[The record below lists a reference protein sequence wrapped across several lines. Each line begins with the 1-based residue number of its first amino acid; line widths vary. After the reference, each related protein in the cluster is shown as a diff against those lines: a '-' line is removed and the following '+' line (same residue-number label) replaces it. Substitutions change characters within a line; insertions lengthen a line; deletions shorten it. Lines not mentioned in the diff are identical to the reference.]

1 MNRIVINKILTVF
14 AVFVNIFTIVVSFV
28 ISWKA
33 ALIMFAGIITWDIV
47 NVISVYN
54 KYKEYKDK
62 YSNLSMEETTN
73 KLNDILSKYGMQFS
87 IKNDLKDKLDDNVK
101 ISDVD
106 IKDAPGMLI
115 TKDTVVNKPKK
126 TKNKKVN
133 K

>member
-1 MNRIVINKILTVF
+1 MNRTVVNKILTVF
-14 AVFVNIFTIVVSFV
+14 AIFVNIFTIVVSFV

-33 ALIMFAGIITWDIV
+33 ALIMFAGVITWDIV
-47 NVISVYN
+47 NVIVVYN

>member
-1 MNRIVINKILTVF
+1 MNRTVVNKILTVF
-14 AVFVNIFTIVVSFV
+14 AIFVNIFTIVVSFV

-33 ALIMFAGIITWDIV
+33 ALIMFAGVITWDIV
-47 NVISVYN
+47 NVIIAYN

-62 YSNLSMEETTN
+62 YSNLSMEEITN
-73 KLNDILSKYGMQFS
+73 KLNDFLSKYGIQFS

>member
-1 MNRIVINKILTVF
+1 MNRTVVNKILTVF

-33 ALIMFAGIITWDIV
+33 ALIMFAGVITCDIV
-47 NVISVYN
+47 NVILAYN

-73 KLNDILSKYGMQFS
+73 KLNDFLSKYGIQFS
-87 IKNDLKDKLDDNVK
+87 IKNDLKEELDDNVK

-115 TKDTVVNKPKK
+115 TKDTIVNKPKK

>member
-1 MNRIVINKILTVF
+1 MNRTVVNKILTVF
-14 AVFVNIFTIVVSFV
+14 AIFVNIFTIVVSFV

-33 ALIMFAGIITWDIV
+33 ALIIFAGVITWDIV
-47 NVISVYN
+47 NVILAYN

-62 YSNLSMEETTN
+62 YSNLSMEEITN
-73 KLNDILSKYGMQFS
+73 KLNDFLSKYGMQFS
-87 IKNDLKDKLDDNVK
+87 IKNDLKEELDDNVK

>member
-1 MNRIVINKILTVF
+1 MNRIVVNKILTVF
-14 AVFVNIFTIVVSFV
+14 AIFVNIFTIVVSFV

-33 ALIMFAGIITWDIV
+33 ALIMFAGVITWDIV
-47 NVISVYN
+47 NVIIAYN

-62 YSNLSMEETTN
+62 YSNLPIEEITN
-73 KLNDILSKYGMQFS
+73 KLNDFLSKYGMQFS

-101 ISDVD
+101 ISEVD

-115 TKDTVVNKPKK
+115 TKDTIVNKPKK

>member
-1 MNRIVINKILTVF
+1 MNRTVVNKILTVF
-14 AVFVNIFTIVVSFV
+14 AIFVNIFTIVVSFV

-33 ALIMFAGIITWDIV
+33 ALIMFAGVITWDTV
-47 NVISVYN
+47 NVILAYN

-62 YSNLSMEETTN
+62 YSNLSTEEITN
-73 KLNDILSKYGMQFS
+73 KLNGFLSKYGMQFS
-87 IKNDLKDKLDDNVK
+87 IKNDLKEKLDDNVK

-106 IKDAPGMLI
+106 IKDAPGILI

>member
-1 MNRIVINKILTVF
+1 MNRTTVNKILTVF
-14 AVFVNIFTIVVSFV
+14 AIFVNIFTIVVSFV

-47 NVISVYN
+47 NVILAYN

-73 KLNDILSKYGMQFS
+73 KLNDLLSKYGIQFS
-87 IKNDLKDKLDDNVK
+87 IKNDLKEKLDDNVK

-115 TKDTVVNKPKK
+115 TKDTIVNKPKK

>member
-1 MNRIVINKILTVF
+1 MNRTVVNKILTVF

-33 ALIMFAGIITWDIV
+33 ALIMFAGVITWDIV
-47 NVISVYN
+47 NVILAYN

-62 YSNLSMEETTN
+62 YSNLSMEEITN
-73 KLNDILSKYGMQFS
+73 KLNDFLSKYGMQFS
-87 IKNDLKDKLDDNVK
+87 IKNDLKEELDDNIK

-106 IKDAPGMLI
+106 IKDAPGILI

>member
-1 MNRIVINKILTVF
+1 MNRTVINKILTVF

-33 ALIMFAGIITWDIV
+33 ALVMLAGVITWDIINAIV
-47 NVISVYN
+47 AYN
-54 KYKEYKDK
+54 KCKEYKDK
-62 YSNLSMEETTN
+62 YSNLSMEEITK
-73 KLNDILSKYGMQFS
+73 KLNDLLSRYGMQFS
-87 IKNDLKDKLDDNVK
+87 IKNDLKENLDDNVK

-106 IKDAPGMLI
+106 IKDAPGILI

-126 TKNKKVN
+126 TKSKKVN

>member
-1 MNRIVINKILTVF
+1 MNRTVVNKILTVF
-14 AVFVNIFTIVVSFV
+14 AIFVNIFTIVVSFV

-33 ALIMFAGIITWDIV
+33 ALIMFAGVITLDIV
-47 NVISVYN
+47 NVILAYN

-62 YSNLSMEETTN
+62 YSNLSIEETTN
-73 KLNDILSKYGMQFS
+73 KLNDFLSKYGIQFS
-87 IKNDLKDKLDDNVK
+87 IKNDLKEKLDDNVK

-115 TKDTVVNKPKK
+115 TKDTIVNKPKK

>member
-1 MNRIVINKILTVF
+1 MNRTVVNKILTVF

-33 ALIMFAGIITWDIV
+33 ALIMFAGVITWDIV
-47 NVISVYN
+47 NVILTYN

-62 YSNLSMEETTN
+62 CSNLSMEEITN
-73 KLNDILSKYGMQFS
+73 KLNDFLSKYGMQFS
-87 IKNDLKDKLDDNVK
+87 IKNDLKEKLDDNVK

-115 TKDTVVNKPKK
+115 TKDTIVNKPKK
-126 TKNKKVN
+126 TKNKKG
-133 K
+133 

>member
-1 MNRIVINKILTVF
+1 MNRTVINKILTVF
-14 AVFVNIFTIVVSFV
+14 AIFVNIFTIVVSFV

-33 ALIMFAGIITWDIV
+33 ALIIFAGVITWDVV
-47 NVISVYN
+47 NIIIAYN

-62 YSNLSMEETTN
+62 YSNLSMEEITN
-73 KLNDILSKYGMQFS
+73 KLNDFLSKYGIQFS
-87 IKNDLKDKLDDNVK
+87 IKNDLKEELDDNVK
-101 ISDVD
+101 ISDID
-106 IKDAPGMLI
+106 IKDAPGILI

>member
-1 MNRIVINKILTVF
+1 MNRTVVNKILTVF
-14 AVFVNIFTIVVSFV
+14 AIFVNIFTIVVSFV

-47 NVISVYN
+47 NVILVYN

-73 KLNDILSKYGMQFS
+73 KLNDFLSKYGMQFS

-106 IKDAPGMLI
+106 IKDAPGILI

>member
-1 MNRIVINKILTVF
+1 MNRTVVNKILTVF
-14 AVFVNIFTIVVSFV
+14 AIFVNIFTIVVSFV

-33 ALIMFAGIITWDIV
+33 ALIMFAGVITWDIV
-47 NVISVYN
+47 NVILFYN

-62 YSNLSMEETTN
+62 YSNLSMEEITN
-73 KLNDILSKYGMQFS
+73 KLNDFLSKYGMQFS
-87 IKNDLKDKLDDNVK
+87 IKNDLKDELDDNVK

>member
-1 MNRIVINKILTVF
+1 MNRTVVNKILTVF
-14 AVFVNIFTIVVSFV
+14 AIFVNIFTIVVSFV

-33 ALIMFAGIITWDIV
+33 ALIMFAGVIIWDIV
-47 NVISVYN
+47 NVILVYN

-73 KLNDILSKYGMQFS
+73 KLNDFLSKYGMQFS

>member
-1 MNRIVINKILTVF
+1 MNRTVVNKILTVF

-33 ALIMFAGIITWDIV
+33 ALIMFTGVITYDIV
-47 NVISVYN
+47 NIILAYN

-73 KLNDILSKYGMQFS
+73 KLNDLLSKYGIQFS
-87 IKNDLKDKLDDNVK
+87 IKNDLKEKLDDNVK

-106 IKDAPGMLI
+106 IKDAPGTLI
-115 TKDTVVNKPKK
+115 TKDTIVNKPKK

>member
-1 MNRIVINKILTVF
+1 MNRTVVNKILTVF

-33 ALIMFAGIITWDIV
+33 ALIMFAGVITCDIV
-47 NVISVYN
+47 NVILAYN

-73 KLNDILSKYGMQFS
+73 KLNDFLSKYGIQFS
-87 IKNDLKDKLDDNVK
+87 IKNDLKEKLDDNVK

-115 TKDTVVNKPKK
+115 TKDTIVNKPKK

>member
-1 MNRIVINKILTVF
+1 MNRTVINKFLTVF

-33 ALIMFAGIITWDIV
+33 ALVMLAGVITWDIV
-47 NVISVYN
+47 NVIVAYN
-54 KYKEYKDK
+54 KCKEYKDK
-62 YSNLSMEETTN
+62 YSNLSMEEITK
-73 KLNDILSKYGMQFS
+73 KLNDLLSKYGMQFS
-87 IKNDLKDKLDDNVK
+87 LKNDLKEKLDDNVK

-126 TKNKKVN
+126 TKSKKVN

>member
-1 MNRIVINKILTVF
+1 MNRTVVNKILTVF

-33 ALIMFAGIITWDIV
+33 ALIMFAGVITCDIV
-47 NVISVYN
+47 NVIIAYN

-62 YSNLSMEETTN
+62 YSNLSIEETTN
-73 KLNDILSKYGMQFS
+73 KLNDFLSKYGMQFS
-87 IKNDLKDKLDDNVK
+87 IKNDLKEKLDDNVK

-106 IKDAPGMLI
+106 IKDAPGILI
-115 TKDTVVNKPKK
+115 TKDTIVNKPKK

>member
-1 MNRIVINKILTVF
+1 MNRTVVNKILTVS
-14 AVFVNIFTIVVSFV
+14 AIFVNIFTIVVSFV

-33 ALIMFAGIITWDIV
+33 ALIMFAGVITWDIV
-47 NVISVYN
+47 NVILAYN

-62 YSNLSMEETTN
+62 YSNLSIEETTN
-73 KLNDILSKYGMQFS
+73 KLNDFLSKYGIQFS
-87 IKNDLKDKLDDNVK
+87 IKNDLKEELDDNIK

-106 IKDAPGMLI
+106 IKDAPGILI

>member
-1 MNRIVINKILTVF
+1 MNRTVVNKILTVF
-14 AVFVNIFTIVVSFV
+14 AIFVNIFTIVVSFV

-33 ALIMFAGIITWDIV
+33 ALIMFAGVITWDIV
-47 NVISVYN
+47 NVILAYN

-73 KLNDILSKYGMQFS
+73 KLNDLLSKYGMQFS
-87 IKNDLKDKLDDNVK
+87 IKNDLKEKLDDNVK

-106 IKDAPGMLI
+106 IKDAPGILI
-115 TKDTVVNKPKK
+115 TKDTIVNKPKK

>member
-1 MNRIVINKILTVF
+1 MNRTVVNKILTVF
-14 AVFVNIFTIVVSFV
+14 AIFVNIFTIVVSFV

-33 ALIMFAGIITWDIV
+33 ALIMFAGVITWDIV
-47 NVISVYN
+47 NVILAYN

-73 KLNDILSKYGMQFS
+73 KLNDILSKYGIQFS

>member
-1 MNRIVINKILTVF
+1 MNRTVVNKILTVF

-33 ALIMFAGIITWDIV
+33 ALIMFAGIITWDII
-47 NVISVYN
+47 NVIIAYN

-87 IKNDLKDKLDDNVK
+87 IKNDLKEKLDDNVK

>member
-1 MNRIVINKILTVF
+1 MNRTVINKILTVF
-14 AVFVNIFTIVVSFV
+14 AIFVNIFTIVVSFV

-33 ALIMFAGIITWDIV
+33 ALIIFAGVITWDVV
-47 NVISVYN
+47 NIIIAYN

-62 YSNLSMEETTN
+62 YSNLSMEEITN
-73 KLNDILSKYGMQFS
+73 KLNDFLSKYGIQFS
-87 IKNDLKDKLDDNVK
+87 IKNDLKDELDDNVK

>member
-1 MNRIVINKILTVF
+1 MNRTVVNKILTVF
-14 AVFVNIFTIVVSFV
+14 AIFVNIFTIVVSFV

-33 ALIMFAGIITWDIV
+33 ALVMFAGVITCDIV
-47 NVISVYN
+47 NIILAYN

-62 YSNLSMEETTN
+62 YSNLSMEETIN
-73 KLNDILSKYGMQFS
+73 KLNDFLSKYGMQFS

-115 TKDTVVNKPKK
+115 TKDTIVNKPKK

>member
-1 MNRIVINKILTVF
+1 MNRTVVNKILTVF
-14 AVFVNIFTIVVSFV
+14 AIFVNIFTIVVSFV

-33 ALIMFAGIITWDIV
+33 ALIMFAGVIIWDIV
-47 NVISVYN
+47 NVILVYN

-73 KLNDILSKYGMQFS
+73 KLNDFLSKYGIQFS

>member
-1 MNRIVINKILTVF
+1 MIRTVVNKILTVF

-33 ALIMFAGIITWDIV
+33 ALIMFAGVITYDIV
-47 NVISVYN
+47 NVILAYN

-62 YSNLSMEETTN
+62 YSNLSMEEITN
-73 KLNDILSKYGMQFS
+73 KLNDFLSKYGMQFS
-87 IKNDLKDKLDDNVK
+87 IKNDLKEKLDDNVK

-106 IKDAPGMLI
+106 IKDAPGILI

>member
-1 MNRIVINKILTVF
+1 MNRTVVNKILTVF
-14 AVFVNIFTIVVSFV
+14 AIFVNIFTIVISFV

-33 ALIMFAGIITWDIV
+33 ALIMFAGVITLDIV
-47 NVISVYN
+47 NVILVYN

-73 KLNDILSKYGMQFS
+73 KLNDFLSKYGMQFS
-87 IKNDLKDKLDDNVK
+87 IKNDLKDELDDNVK

-115 TKDTVVNKPKK
+115 TKDTIVNKPKK

>member
-1 MNRIVINKILTVF
+1 MNRTVVNKILTVF
-14 AVFVNIFTIVVSFV
+14 AIFVNIFTIVVSFV

-33 ALIMFAGIITWDIV
+33 ALIMFAGVITWDIV
-47 NVISVYN
+47 NVILAYN

-62 YSNLSMEETTN
+62 YSNLSMEETIN
-73 KLNDILSKYGMQFS
+73 KLNDFLSKYGMQFS
-87 IKNDLKDKLDDNVK
+87 IKNDLKEELDDNVK

-106 IKDAPGMLI
+106 IKDAPGTLI
-115 TKDTVVNKPKK
+115 TKDTIVNKPKK

>member
-1 MNRIVINKILTVF
+1 MNRTVVNKILTVF
-14 AVFVNIFTIVVSFV
+14 AIFVNIFTIVVSFV

-33 ALIMFAGIITWDIV
+33 ALIMFAGVITWDIV
-47 NVISVYN
+47 NFILAYN

-62 YSNLSMEETTN
+62 YSNLSMEEITN
-73 KLNDILSKYGMQFS
+73 KLNDFLSKYGMQFS
-87 IKNDLKDKLDDNVK
+87 IKNDLKEELDDNVK

>member
-1 MNRIVINKILTVF
+1 MNRTVVNKILTVF

-33 ALIMFAGIITWDIV
+33 ALIMFAGVITWDIV
-47 NVISVYN
+47 NVILAYN

-62 YSNLSMEETTN
+62 YSNLSMEEITN
-73 KLNDILSKYGMQFS
+73 KLNDFLSKYGMQFS
-87 IKNDLKDKLDDNVK
+87 IKNDLKEELDDNVK

-106 IKDAPGMLI
+106 IKDAPGILI

>member
-1 MNRIVINKILTVF
+1 MNRTVVNKILTVF

-33 ALIMFAGIITWDIV
+33 ALIMFAGVITYDIV
-47 NVISVYN
+47 NVILAYN

-62 YSNLSMEETTN
+62 YSNLSMEEITN
-73 KLNDILSKYGMQFS
+73 KLNDFLSKYGMQFS
-87 IKNDLKDKLDDNVK
+87 IKNDLKEKLDDNVK

-106 IKDAPGMLI
+106 IKDAPGILI

>member
-1 MNRIVINKILTVF
+1 MNRTVVNKILTVF
-14 AVFVNIFTIVVSFV
+14 AIFVNIFTIVVSFV

-33 ALIMFAGIITWDIV
+33 ALIIFAGVITWDII
-47 NVISVYN
+47 NVILAYN

-73 KLNDILSKYGMQFS
+73 ELNDLLSKYGIQFS
-87 IKNDLKDKLDDNVK
+87 IKNDLKEKLDDNVK

-115 TKDTVVNKPKK
+115 TKDTIVNKPKK

>member
-1 MNRIVINKILTVF
+1 MNRTVVNKILTVF
-14 AVFVNIFTIVVSFV
+14 AIFVNIFTIVVSFV

-33 ALIMFAGIITWDIV
+33 ALIMFAGVITLDIV
-47 NVISVYN
+47 NDIIAYN

-62 YSNLSMEETTN
+62 YSNLTVEEITN
-73 KLNDILSKYGMQFS
+73 KLNEFLSKYGMQFS
-87 IKNDLKDKLDDNVK
+87 IKNDLKEELDDNVK
-101 ISDVD
+101 ISDID

>member
-1 MNRIVINKILTVF
+1 MNRTVVNKFLTVF
-14 AVFVNIFTIVVSFV
+14 AIFVNIFTIVVSFV

-33 ALIMFAGIITWDIV
+33 ALIMFAGVITWDIV
-47 NVISVYN
+47 NVILVYN

-62 YSNLSMEETTN
+62 YSNLSTEEITN
-73 KLNDILSKYGMQFS
+73 KLNDFLSKYGMQFS
-87 IKNDLKDKLDDNVK
+87 IKNDLKEKLDDNVK

-106 IKDAPGMLI
+106 IKDAPGILI
-115 TKDTVVNKPKK
+115 TKDTIVNKPKK

>member
-1 MNRIVINKILTVF
+1 MNRTVVNKILTVF
-14 AVFVNIFTIVVSFV
+14 AIFVNIFTIVVSFV

-33 ALIMFAGIITWDIV
+33 ALIMFAGVITWDIV
-47 NVISVYN
+47 NVILAYN

-73 KLNDILSKYGMQFS
+73 KLNDLLSKYGIQFS
-87 IKNDLKDKLDDNVK
+87 IKNDLKEKLDDNVK

>member
-1 MNRIVINKILTVF
+1 MNRIVVNKILTVF
-14 AVFVNIFTIVVSFV
+14 AIFVNIFTIVVSFV

-33 ALIMFAGIITWDIV
+33 ALIMFAGVITWDIV
-47 NVISVYN
+47 NVIITYN

-62 YSNLSMEETTN
+62 YSDLSMEEITN
-73 KLNDILSKYGMQFS
+73 KLNNFLSKYGIPFS
-87 IKNDLKDKLDDNVK
+87 IKNDLKEELDDNVK

-106 IKDAPGMLI
+106 IKDAPGILI
-115 TKDTVVNKPKK
+115 TKDTVINKPKK

>member
-1 MNRIVINKILTVF
+1 MNRIVINKFLTVF
-14 AVFVNIFTIVVSFV
+14 AVFINIFTIVVSFV

-33 ALIMFAGIITWDIV
+33 ALVMLAGVITWDIV
-47 NVISVYN
+47 NIIVAYN

-62 YSNLSMEETTN
+62 YSNLSMEEITK
-73 KLNDILSKYGMQFS
+73 KLNDLLSKYGMQFS
-87 IKNDLKDKLDDNVK
+87 IKNDLKEKLDDNVK

-106 IKDAPGMLI
+106 IKDAPGILI

-126 TKNKKVN
+126 TKSKKVN